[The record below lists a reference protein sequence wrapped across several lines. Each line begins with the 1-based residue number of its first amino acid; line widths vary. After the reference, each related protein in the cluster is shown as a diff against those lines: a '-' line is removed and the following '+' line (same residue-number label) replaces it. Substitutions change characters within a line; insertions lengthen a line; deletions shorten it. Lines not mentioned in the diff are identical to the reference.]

1 MIIRRKL
8 DFSQS
13 QVDQRGKKYPKEE
26 GHWEVTLPALEPCT
40 VWFSGGPAVLTIR
53 REMRKE
59 DRLLGSPG
67 SYL

>member
-1 MIIRRKL
+1 MINRRKV

-13 QVDQRGKKYPKEE
+13 QVDQREKYPKEE
-26 GHWEVTLPALEPCT
+26 GHCEVTLPALEPCT
-40 VWFSGGPAVLTIR
+40 VWFSGGPVVLSIR

-59 DRLLGSPG
+59 GRLLGSPG

>member
-1 MIIRRKL
+1 MIIRRKV

-13 QVDQRGKKYPKEE
+13 QVDKRKKNPKEE
-26 GHWEVTLPALEPCT
+26 GHCEATVPALEPCT
-40 VWFSGGPAVLTIR
+40 GGFLVGLVLLTIR

-59 DRLLGSPG
+59 GRLLGSSG